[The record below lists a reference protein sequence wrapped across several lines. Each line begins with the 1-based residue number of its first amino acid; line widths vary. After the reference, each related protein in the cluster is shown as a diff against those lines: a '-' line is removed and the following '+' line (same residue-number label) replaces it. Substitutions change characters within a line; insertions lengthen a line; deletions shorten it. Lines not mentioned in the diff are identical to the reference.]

1 MNKKI
6 GMKVFAVLLV
16 GLMLSVSMGTTAY
29 AASVYLIGISD
40 TGHDHMSCFDDI
52 TQYLKTMGYSS
63 IYKREDSKYA
73 NVKSMLDA
81 GEIIVTRSHGGAFK
95 DSSGNY
101 IGSFIVLPD
110 RNLCNS
116 DIEELKDGSL
126 SNAKLIVYGGCL
138 TAAGGVDSANIRN
151 LVVASEV
158 KGASTVVGFT
168 EEVNCKGANTW
179 VKFFFEHLSK
189 GDNID
194 TALNEAKKE
203 TKKKHN
209 ILQALGSLH
218 IDSCMYR
225 GAWDTTFN

>member
-52 TQYLKTMGYSS
+52 ASYLKTMGYSS

-101 IGSFIVLPD
+101 IGNWIVLPD
-110 RNLCNS
+110 KNLYNS
-116 DIEELKDGSL
+116 DIEDLKDGSL

-138 TAAGGVDSANIRN
+138 TAAGGTNSTSIRN

-168 EEVNCKGANTW
+168 KEVSCVGVNFW
-179 VKFFFEHLSK
+179 VKKFFQYLSE
-189 GDNID
+189 GYNID
-194 TALNEAKKE
+194 KALNQAKVDTQNE
-203 TKKKHN
+203 FSGVNTN
-209 ILQALGSLH
+209 

-225 GAWDTTFN
+225 GEWSTTFN